1 MRSVVLLAVLGVI
14 ASQSMVAQERID
26 FSGAREFKVLW
37 KKALSGSAG
46 APKFVASPCGVDGM
60 SMLLV
65 GSSGGG
71 FSCYTEPR
79 IDTQRAVEGWGSA
92 YIPIDYDGIPPLEY
106 MTNNGR
112 IDRCRSTGFPFQL
125 ERGVDATACWGGR
138 YTYINFA
145 FPADVD
151 ADGYQDLICDMGGGG
166 YTARVIRGG
175 PDAGKGCERVMTI
188 PQPRSGNVS
197 FVTTKWFWKSAS
209 GPCRLYQYEA
219 DTNVWPWRYQHLL
232 YELRIDRTNDGWTY
246 DFVLTDSLPD
256 RTVGDVGVMVDTAAR
271 RDWLYMECKRRMDT
285 SSSVIERFDATQGRF
300 TPTGEQIFWNG
311 LDFNQ
316 PWFLGHSLGTSQPVV
331 AFQASGVGR
340 VFCYATDLVHPFAIW
355 NSQGAKIWP
364 LAGVAVINDQTGDGI
379 PDFVAAGGTNNGII
393 VLYTLD
399 SAFVTHAP
407 NDPQHEPLVCR
418 LEESMLILALPS
430 AEEITIEIISVD
442 GRIVDTIASL
452 PGTAGTNHI
461 DLSPVLDRLA
471 RGFYIVRARTVSSV
485 QTLRLL
491 R

>member
-14 ASQSMVAQERID
+14 ASQSMIAQERID
-26 FSGAREFKVLW
+26 FSGAREFKVIW
-37 KKALSGSAG
+37 TVNREGDMF
-46 APKFVASPCGVDGM
+46 PPTYVPDVCGVEGFDVF
-60 SMLLV
+60 V
-65 GSSGGG
+65 GATITNGR
-71 FSCYTEPR
+71 FTWRTTPR
-79 IDTQRAVEGWGSA
+79 LDTTNIDRSLGVYPLPYDA
-92 YIPIDYDGIPPLEY
+92 DGIPPLEY
-106 MTNNGR
+106 VNTRGHILRCSNGQPTPLPVQA
-112 IDRCRSTGFPFQL
+112 IDTVAGCSGTPVRS
-125 ERGVDATACWGGR
+125 E
-138 YTYINFA
+138 
-145 FPADVD
+145 DVD
-151 ADGYQDLICDMGGGG
+151 GDGYLDVLCDVGGGG

-175 PDAGKGCERVMTI
+175 PNAGKGCERVMTI
-188 PQPRSGNVS
+188 PQPRSGSVS
-197 FVTTKWFWKSAS
+197 YVITMWFWKSAS

-219 DTNVWPWRYQHLL
+219 DTNVWPWRYQHQL

-271 RDWLYMECKRRMDT
+271 RDWLYMECRRHVDT
-285 SSSVIERFDATQGRF
+285 SSNVIERFDATEGRF
-300 TPTGEQIFWNG
+300 TPTGEQIFANG
-311 LDFNQ
+311 LDFFQ

-340 VFCYATDLVHPFAIW
+340 VFCYATDLAHPFAIW

-364 LAGVAVINDQTGDGI
+364 LAGVTVITDQTGDGI
-379 PDFVAAGGTNNGII
+379 PDFVAAGGTNNGTV

-407 NDPQHEPLVCR
+407 SDPQHETLVCR
-418 LEESMLILALPS
+418 MEESMLILALPS

-442 GRIVDTIASL
+442 GRIVDTISSL

-471 RGFYIVRARTVSSV
+471 RGFYFVRARTVSLV